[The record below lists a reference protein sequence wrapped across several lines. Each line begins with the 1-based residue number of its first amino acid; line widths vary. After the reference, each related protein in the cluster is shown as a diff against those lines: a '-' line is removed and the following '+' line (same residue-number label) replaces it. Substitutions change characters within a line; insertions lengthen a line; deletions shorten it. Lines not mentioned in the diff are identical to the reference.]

1 MTSAAESLELANI
14 AFYAL
19 AVLPAIYCFVKHGK
33 HGIVGWL
40 YVILMC
46 GLRLAGNGMSY
57 HALST
62 TGKPNTAASIIVG
75 IGLSPLLFAALGLLH
90 ES

>member
-1 MTSAAESLELANI
+1 MTSSAEALELANI
-14 AFYAL
+14 TFYAL
-19 AVLPAIYCFVKHGK
+19 ATLPAIYCFIKHGK
-33 HGIVGWL
+33 HGILGWL
-40 YVILMC
+40 YGILMC
-46 GLRLAGNGMSY
+46 GLRLAGNGMVY

-75 IGLSPLLFAALGLLH
+75 IGMSPLLFAALGIMR